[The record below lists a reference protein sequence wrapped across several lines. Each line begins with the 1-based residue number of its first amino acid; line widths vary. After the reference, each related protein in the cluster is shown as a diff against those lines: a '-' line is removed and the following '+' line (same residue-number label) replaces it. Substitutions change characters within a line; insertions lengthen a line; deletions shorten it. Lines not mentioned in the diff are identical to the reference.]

1 MLEWSFKFGG
11 DYIMTMQILRG
22 TPGLNTKKPKVKLTK
37 AKLDQLKSE
46 WRAYNK
52 RMKQSGNHDLRYS
65 TLDEYINYSYGKVKL
80 KKEFKT
86 YAPSPAASYRET
98 PFFPSASI
106 SSSRADETA
115 RPQRQEYTG
124 TLVRGIA
131 TMHKSNA
138 VPIIDDQQA
147 KDIANMRRN

>member
-1 MLEWSFKFGG
+1 MS
-11 DYIMTMQILRG
+11 MHILRG
-22 TPGLNTKKPKVKLTK
+22 TPGLNTKKSKAKLTK
-37 AKLDQLKSE
+37 SKLDELRIE
-46 WRAYNK
+46 WHAYNK

-65 TLDEYINYSYGKVKL
+65 TLDEYINYCYGKVKV

-86 YAPSPAASYRET
+86 YAPTPPSSSRRET
-98 PFFPSASI
+98 PFYPSASLPT
-106 SSSRADETA
+106 SRNDATA
-115 RPQRQEYTG
+115 RRERQEYTG
-124 TLVRGIA
+124 TLVKGIA

>member
-1 MLEWSFKFGG
+1 MS
-11 DYIMTMQILRG
+11 MHILRG
-22 TPGLNTKKPKVKLTK
+22 TPGLNTKKSKAKLTK
-37 AKLDQLKSE
+37 SKLDELRIE
-46 WRAYNK
+46 WHAYNK

-80 KKEFKT
+80 KKEFKS
-86 YAPSPAASYRET
+86 YAPPTAASYRET
-98 PFFPSASI
+98 PYYPSASLPT
-106 SSSRADETA
+106 SRNDATA
-115 RPQRQEYTG
+115 RRERQEYTG
-124 TLVRGIA
+124 TLVKGIA